1 VLHAEAKPQRAYSFV
16 SRAGNRYSGG
26 RNVAADEKE
35 ETTVLGKAV
44 EDAMNEQIK
53 NELFSAY
60 QYLSMAA
67 YCESENLPG
76 FAQWMRAQSLE
87 ETQHAIKF
95 YDFILDRSGRVV
107 LHGIDGPVVEFGSPL
122 EVFERALEHEKK
134 VTAMINDLYGLAARE
149 NDYASQTFLQWFVT
163 EQVEEEK
170 NAEDVVETLKMI
182 GDKSEALFLLD
193 RELGQRRTVQQ
204 ATD

>member
-1 VLHAEAKPQRAYSFV
+1 M
-16 SRAGNRYSGG
+16 
-26 RNVAADEKE
+26 
-35 ETTVLGKAV
+35 LGKV
-44 EDAMNEQIK
+44 IEDTMNEQIK

-76 FAQWMRAQSLE
+76 FAQWMRAQSRE
-87 ETQHAIKF
+87 ETEHAMKF
-95 YDFILDRSGRVV
+95 YDFILERNGRVV

-122 EVFERALEHEKK
+122 EVFERALEHERR
-134 VTAMINDLYGLAARE
+134 VTAMINDLYGLAVRE

-170 NAEDVVETLKMI
+170 NAGDVVETLKMI
-182 GDKSEALFLLD
+182 GEGSEALFLLD
-193 RELGQRRTVQQ
+193 RELGQRRMEEQPE
-204 ATD
+204 D